1 MIRDDPRGFGWHG
14 WAFHQ
19 GSLGGPS
26 TGLTFHDFS
35 CISPDLVL
43 LWWLCLHVFAFF
55 ECYFMIFF
63 SRTKPEKNRKKYT
76 ILNTTVVCK
85 TLDSQTVG
93 NFWVKQK
100 PTPVDLTI
108 EIIPRPKNIEDDVIF
123 PDFFGQTQI

>member
-1 MIRDDPRGFGWHG
+1 
-14 WAFHQ
+14 
-19 GSLGGPS
+19 
-26 TGLTFHDFS
+26 
-35 CISPDLVL
+35 
-43 LWWLCLHVFAFF
+43 
-55 ECYFMIFF
+55 MIFF

-108 EIIPRPKNIEDDVIF
+108 EIIPRPKKYRR
-123 PDFFGQTQI
+123 